1 MTAYFRKLYI
11 VETKGG
17 NMMLAFW
24 KRIHGINLWKLN
36 RTLLKMSKSK
46 ISLEEQMN
54 NGMITIH
61 FESRHS
67 EFLIDNEQKKEI
79 EESIQK
85 LEGFEI
91 LRLTLL
97 EEIVPVYK
105 EQRTFGGVSRWLE
118 IRTKQMNEEH
128 AAS

>member
-1 MTAYFRKLYI
+1 MTVSFRSLYI
-11 VETKGG
+11 VRTKGG

-36 RTLLKMSKSK
+36 RTLLKLSKSK

-54 NGMITIH
+54 NGMITIY
-61 FESRHS
+61 FQPRHS
-67 EFLIDNEQKKEI
+67 QFLIGNEQKKEI

-97 EEIVPVYK
+97 EECMPVYK
-105 EQRTFGGVSRWLE
+105 EQRTLGGVSRWLE
-118 IRTKQMNEEH
+118 IRTKQMNEEQ